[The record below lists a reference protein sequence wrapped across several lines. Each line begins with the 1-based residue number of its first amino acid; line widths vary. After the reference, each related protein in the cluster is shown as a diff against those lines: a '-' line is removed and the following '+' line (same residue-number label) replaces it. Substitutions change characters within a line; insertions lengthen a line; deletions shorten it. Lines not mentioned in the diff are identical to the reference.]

1 MITIRDVA
9 RQAGVSVATV
19 SRVLN
24 NSALVSPDTRDA
36 VMQAVTLLGY
46 RPNANA
52 QALATQ
58 VSDTIGVVV
67 MDVSD
72 AFFGALVKAVDLVAQ
87 QHQKYVLIG
96 NSYHEAEKERHAI
109 EVLIRQRCNALIVH
123 SKALTD
129 RELSDFMD
137 QIPGMVL
144 INRIVPGYAH
154 RCVCLDNVSGARMA
168 TRMLLNNG
176 HQRIGYLASSHRIE
190 DDAMRREG
198 WLHALQEQ
206 GVAASES
213 WIGTGTPDMQVAEQR
228 IQLAEAQA
236 KAVEAQDG
244 PQLDFSADIERQ
256 RMSAEG
262 LMGPFAITDPA
273 AGTTGPWYTN
283 GTFGLTAG
291 WDLDLWGKNRAEV
304 TARIGA
310 VKAREAEQEQT
321 RQLLASG
328 VARLYWEWQTQAA
341 LKNVLMQIEQEQ
353 QNVVTVNREL
363 YQHGITSSVEGVETD
378 IDASK
383 TQQQLNDV
391 NGKMKVI
398 EARLSALTNTQS
410 AALKLRQV
418 SLPAVES
425 QLPSQLGYSL
435 LARRADLQAAHW
447 YIESSLS
454 SIDAAKAAFYPDI
467 NLMAFLQQDAL
478 HLSDLFR
485 HSAQQYGITGGLTL
499 PIFDSGRLNAN
510 LDIAKAQSN
519 LSIANYNKAV
529 VDAVNDVARAASQVE
544 TLAQKNQHQQQI
556 EHDAQRV
563 VGLAQARFNAGIIAG
578 SRVSEAKIPALREQC
593 NGLLLQGQW
602 LDASIQL
609 TSALGGGYHS

>member
-1 MITIRDVA
+1 MNRNSVFAATALLPLFILMAGCAPMHDD
-9 RQAGVSVATV
+9 RQSLSQQTPAANVD
-19 SRVLN
+19 
-24 NSALVSPDTRDA
+24 SALPAALKNGWPDS
-36 VMQAVTLLGY
+36 QWW
-46 RPNANA
+46 
-52 QALATQ
+52 
-58 VSDTIGVVV
+58 
-67 MDVSD
+67 
-72 AFFGALVKAVDLVAQ
+72 KA
-87 QHQKYVLIG
+87 
-96 NSYHEAEKERHAI
+96 YHDPQ
-109 EVLIRQRCNALIVH
+109 LNALID
-123 SKALTD
+123 STL
-129 RELSDFMD
+129 RNS
-137 QIPGMVL
+137 
-144 INRIVPGYAH
+144 
-154 RCVCLDNVSGARMA
+154 
-168 TRMLLNNG
+168 
-176 HQRIGYLASSHRIE
+176 
-190 DDAMRREG
+190 
-198 WLHALQEQ
+198 
-206 GVAASES
+206 
-213 WIGTGTPDMQVAEQR
+213 PDMQMAEQR

-244 PQLDFSADIERQ
+244 PEIDFSADVERQ

-291 WDLDLWGKNRAEV
+291 WNLDLWGKNRAEV

-310 VKAREAEQEQT
+310 VKAREAEREQT

-328 VARLYWEWQTQAA
+328 VSRLYWEWQTQAA
-341 LKNVLMQIEQEQ
+341 LKSVLTQIKNEQ
-353 QNVVTVNREL
+353 QNVITVDRQL
-363 YQHGITSSVEGVETD
+363 YQNGITSSVEGVETD
-378 IDASK
+378 IDSSK
-383 TQQQLNDV
+383 TDQQLNDV

-398 EARLSALTNTQS
+398 EARLSALTNSQS
-410 AALKLRQV
+410 TVLKLHT
-418 SLPAVES
+418 SKLPTVES

-435 LARRADLQAAHW
+435 LARRPDLQAAHW

-454 SIDAAKAAFYPDI
+454 SIDAAKAAFYPDV

-485 HSAQQYGITGGLTL
+485 HSAQQMGVTAGLTL

-510 LDIAKAQSN
+510 LDITKAQSN
-519 LSIANYNKAV
+519 LTVANYNKAV

-593 NGLLLQGQW
+593 NGLVLQGQW

-609 TSALGGGYHS
+609 TSALGGGYHAS

>member
-1 MITIRDVA
+1 MNRNSVFAATALLPLFILMAGCAPMHDD
-9 RQAGVSVATV
+9 RQSLSQQPPAANVD
-19 SRVLN
+19 
-24 NSALVSPDTRDA
+24 SALPAALKNGWPDS
-36 VMQAVTLLGY
+36 QWW
-46 RPNANA
+46 
-52 QALATQ
+52 
-58 VSDTIGVVV
+58 
-67 MDVSD
+67 
-72 AFFGALVKAVDLVAQ
+72 KA
-87 QHQKYVLIG
+87 
-96 NSYHEAEKERHAI
+96 YHDPQ
-109 EVLIRQRCNALIVH
+109 LNALID
-123 SKALTD
+123 STL
-129 RELSDFMD
+129 RNS
-137 QIPGMVL
+137 
-144 INRIVPGYAH
+144 
-154 RCVCLDNVSGARMA
+154 
-168 TRMLLNNG
+168 
-176 HQRIGYLASSHRIE
+176 
-190 DDAMRREG
+190 
-198 WLHALQEQ
+198 
-206 GVAASES
+206 
-213 WIGTGTPDMQVAEQR
+213 PDMQVAEQR

-244 PQLDFSADIERQ
+244 PEIDFSADVERQ

-262 LMGPFAITDPA
+262 LMGPFATDLD
-273 AGTTGPWYTN
+273 GNTGPWYTN

-291 WDLDLWGKNRAEV
+291 WNLDLWGKNRAEV

-310 VKAREAEQEQT
+310 VKAREAEREQT

-328 VARLYWEWQTQAA
+328 VSRLYWEWQTQAA
-341 LKNVLMQIEQEQ
+341 LKSVLTQIETEQ
-353 QNVVTVNREL
+353 QNVITVDRQL
-363 YQHGITSSVEGVETD
+363 YQNGITSSVEGVETD
-378 IDASK
+378 IDSSK

-398 EARLSALTNTQS
+398 EARLSALTNSQS
-410 AALKLRQV
+410 TALKLRATA
-418 SLPAVES
+418 LPVVES

-435 LARRADLQAAHW
+435 LARRPDLQAAHW

-454 SIDAAKAAFYPDI
+454 SIDAAKAAFYPDV

-485 HSAQQYGITGGLTL
+485 HSAQQMGVTAGLTL

-510 LDIAKAQSN
+510 LDITKAQSN
-519 LSIANYNKAV
+519 LTVANYNKAV

-593 NGLLLQGQW
+593 NGLVLQGQW

-609 TSALGGGYHS
+609 TSALGGGYHAS

>member
-1 MITIRDVA
+1 MNRNSVFAATALLPLFILMAGCAPMHDD
-9 RQAGVSVATV
+9 RQSLSQQTPAANVD
-19 SRVLN
+19 
-24 NSALVSPDTRDA
+24 SALPAALKNGWPDS
-36 VMQAVTLLGY
+36 QWW
-46 RPNANA
+46 
-52 QALATQ
+52 
-58 VSDTIGVVV
+58 
-67 MDVSD
+67 
-72 AFFGALVKAVDLVAQ
+72 KA
-87 QHQKYVLIG
+87 
-96 NSYHEAEKERHAI
+96 YHDPQ
-109 EVLIRQRCNALIVH
+109 LNALID
-123 SKALTD
+123 STL
-129 RELSDFMD
+129 RNS
-137 QIPGMVL
+137 
-144 INRIVPGYAH
+144 
-154 RCVCLDNVSGARMA
+154 
-168 TRMLLNNG
+168 
-176 HQRIGYLASSHRIE
+176 
-190 DDAMRREG
+190 
-198 WLHALQEQ
+198 
-206 GVAASES
+206 
-213 WIGTGTPDMQVAEQR
+213 PDMQVAEQR

-244 PQLDFSADIERQ
+244 PEIDFSADVERQ

-291 WDLDLWGKNRAEV
+291 WNLDLWGKNRAEV

-310 VKAREAEQEQT
+310 VKAREAEREQT

-328 VARLYWEWQTQAA
+328 VSRLYWEWQTQAA
-341 LKNVLMQIEQEQ
+341 LKSVLTQIKNEQ
-353 QNVVTVNREL
+353 QNVITVDRQL
-363 YQHGITSSVEGVETD
+363 YQNGITSSVEGVETD
-378 IDASK
+378 IDSSK
-383 TQQQLNDV
+383 TDQQLNDV

-398 EARLSALTNTQS
+398 EARLSALTNSQS
-410 AALKLRQV
+410 TVLKLHT
-418 SLPAVES
+418 SKLPTVES

-435 LARRADLQAAHW
+435 LARRPDLQAAHW

-454 SIDAAKAAFYPDI
+454 SIDAAKAAFYPDV

-485 HSAQQYGITGGLTL
+485 HSAQQMGVTAGLTL

-510 LDIAKAQSN
+510 LDITKAQSN
-519 LSIANYNKAV
+519 LTVANYNKAV

-593 NGLLLQGQW
+593 NGLVLQGQW

-609 TSALGGGYHS
+609 TSALGGGYHES

>member
-1 MITIRDVA
+1 MNRNSFLAATASLPLFILL
-9 RQAGVSVATV
+9 AGCA
-19 SRVLN
+19 
-24 NSALVSPDTRDA
+24 PMHDTRQSLTQQTPSSHVDSSLPA
-36 VMQAVTLLGY
+36 
-46 RPNANA
+46 
-52 QALATQ
+52 ALKNGWPDSQWWKAYHDTQ
-58 VSDTIGVVV
+58 LD
-67 MDVSD
+67 
-72 AFFGALVKAVDLVAQ
+72 
-87 QHQKYVLIG
+87 
-96 NSYHEAEKERHAI
+96 
-109 EVLIRQRCNALIVH
+109 ALIDNAIQH
-123 SKALTD
+123 S
-129 RELSDFMD
+129 
-137 QIPGMVL
+137 
-144 INRIVPGYAH
+144 
-154 RCVCLDNVSGARMA
+154 
-168 TRMLLNNG
+168 
-176 HQRIGYLASSHRIE
+176 
-190 DDAMRREG
+190 
-198 WLHALQEQ
+198 
-206 GVAASES
+206 
-213 WIGTGTPDMQVAEQR
+213 PDMQVAEQR

-341 LKNVLMQIEQEQ
+341 LKNVLMQIEHEQ

-383 TQQQLNDV
+383 TQQQLNNV

-556 EHDAQRV
+556 KHDAQRV

>member
-1 MITIRDVA
+1 M
-9 RQAGVSVATV
+9 
-19 SRVLN
+19 
-24 NSALVSPDTRDA
+24 
-36 VMQAVTLLGY
+36 
-46 RPNANA
+46 
-52 QALATQ
+52 
-58 VSDTIGVVV
+58 
-67 MDVSD
+67 
-72 AFFGALVKAVDLVAQ
+72 
-87 QHQKYVLIG
+87 
-96 NSYHEAEKERHAI
+96 
-109 EVLIRQRCNALIVH
+109 
-123 SKALTD
+123 
-129 RELSDFMD
+129 
-137 QIPGMVL
+137 
-144 INRIVPGYAH
+144 
-154 RCVCLDNVSGARMA
+154 
-168 TRMLLNNG
+168 
-176 HQRIGYLASSHRIE
+176 
-190 DDAMRREG
+190 
-198 WLHALQEQ
+198 
-206 GVAASES
+206 
-213 WIGTGTPDMQVAEQR
+213 
-228 IQLAEAQA
+228 
-236 KAVEAQDG
+236 
-244 PQLDFSADIERQ
+244 
-256 RMSAEG
+256 
-262 LMGPFAITDPA
+262 
-273 AGTTGPWYTN
+273 
-283 GTFGLTAG
+283 
-291 WDLDLWGKNRAEV
+291 
-304 TARIGA
+304 
-310 VKAREAEQEQT
+310 
-321 RQLLASG
+321 LASG

-341 LKNVLMQIEQEQ
+341 LKNVLMQIEHEQ
-353 QNVVTVNREL
+353 QNVVAVNREL

-510 LDIAKAQSN
+510 LDIAKAQGN

-556 EHDAQRV
+556 EHDSQRV